1 MVREKNHC
9 SESSNDTDEG
19 DDQEASSL
27 QEGTNIEDT
36 LTSFREQWQRELTI
50 SPKRDESKM
59 YSPNQ
64 PNIEVANDEASI
76 ESKAKNLFLKG
87 IEHEQSRKFYEAIQF
102 YKRAVQLVPDIEVRL
117 YESTKAKARDIFD
130 ADDCFDTLD
139 NDFSTNNDSENHN
152 EVDEEGND
160 LFFKLSKIVNRN
172 QCVCFPKF
180 EQSTTHISA
189 LPMEIVLYILRWV
202 VSSELD
208 FRSLEM
214 FSRVCRGFYISARD
228 TEIWRLACVRVWGVN
243 CGTCEPKYKSWRDMY
258 LKRPRLRYNGCYIN
272 KTSYIRDGENNFQDR
287 YYRPWHLVE
296 YFRYLRFFPEGRV
309 LMLTSTDE
317 AQSCVNSLR
326 NRIPRN
332 PSVLVGH
339 FRLHDNCVTLVL
351 KRQETKGINFYRR
364 KKREPVHDSGE
375 QTFHIEFEIQ
385 NHHRRVNSQLKW
397 ISYSIFTKYKNGQ
410 EAKICL
416 KEPSVREFRAS
427 PIGGRYPPLKFSR
440 VKSYTQESEVPL

>member
-1 MVREKNHC
+1 MHWQNHC
-9 SESSNDTDEG
+9 SESSNDMDEG
-19 DDQEASSL
+19 DEEASSL
-27 QEGTNIEDT
+27 QDGTNIEDA

-50 SPKRDESKM
+50 SPKRDVSRT
-59 YSPNQ
+59 YSPKL
-64 PNIEVANDEASI
+64 PSIEVANDEASI
-76 ESKAKNLFLKG
+76 ENRAKNLFLKG

-117 YESTKAKARDIFD
+117 YESTKAKTRDRFD
-130 ADDCFDTLD
+130 ADDSLDTLN
-139 NDFSTNNDSENHN
+139 NDFSTSNDSENYN
-152 EVDEEGND
+152 GADEEETD
-160 LFFKLSKIVNRN
+160 LFLKLSKIVNCN

-202 VSSELD
+202 VSSDLD

-228 TEIWRLACVRVWGVN
+228 AEIWRLACVRVWGVK
-243 CGTCEPKYKSWRDMY
+243 CGTCESKYQSWRDMY
-258 LKRPRLRYNGCYIN
+258 LQRPRLRYNGCYIN

-287 YYRPWHLVE
+287 FYRPWHLVE
-296 YFRYLRFFPEGRV
+296 YFRYLR
-309 LMLTSTDE
+309 
-317 AQSCVNSLR
+317 
-326 NRIPRN
+326 
-332 PSVLVGH
+332 
-339 FRLHDNCVTLVL
+339 LHNNYVTLML
-351 KRQETKGINFYRR
+351 KRQETKGINFSYKR
-364 KKREPVHDSGE
+364 KKREPIHDSGE

-385 NHHRRVNSQLKW
+385 NHYRRINSQLKW

-440 VKSYTQESEVPL
+440 VKSYTQESEAPLQ

>member
-1 MVREKNHC
+1 MNHC
-9 SESSNDTDEG
+9 GESSDDTDEG

-27 QEGTNIEDT
+27 QGKNFEDA

-50 SPKRDESKM
+50 SPKHDASRTPK
-59 YSPNQ
+59 Q
-64 PNIEVANDEASI
+64 PSMEVASDEASI

-117 YESTKAKARDIFD
+117 YESTKAKARDKYD
-130 ADDCFDTLD
+130 ADDSLDTLD
-139 NDFSTNNDSENHN
+139 NDLSANNDNENYN
-152 EVDEEGND
+152 EADEEETD
-160 LFFKLSKIVNRN
+160 LFLKLSKIVNPNR
-172 QCVCFPKF
+172 VCYPKF
-180 EQSTTHISA
+180 EQSTTHLSA
-189 LPMEIVLYILRWV
+189 LPMEIVLFILKWV

-214 FSRVCRGFYISARD
+214 FSRVCRGFYITARD
-228 TEIWRLACVRVWGVN
+228 KEIWRLACVRVWGVN
-243 CGTCEPKYKSWRDMY
+243 CGTCEPLYQSWRDMY
-258 LKRPRLRYNGCYIN
+258 LHRPRLRYNGCYIS

-287 YYRPWHLVE
+287 FYRPWHLVE
-296 YFRYLRFFPEGRV
+296 YYRYFRFFPEGRV

-326 NRIPRN
+326 NRVPRN
-332 PSVLVGH
+332 PSVLIGH
-339 FRLHDNCVTLVL
+339 YRLHDNCVTLML
-351 KRQETKGINFYRR
+351 KKQETKGVNFAYRR

-385 NHHRRVNSQLKW
+385 NHHRRVNSQLRW
-397 ISYSIFTKYKNGQ
+397 ISYSIFTKYKNGV
-410 EAKICL
+410 EAKIWL
-416 KEPSVREFRAS
+416 KEPSVREFRVS

-440 VKSYTQESEVPL
+440 VKSYTQESEAPLQ

>member
-1 MVREKNHC
+1 MNHC
-9 SESSNDTDEG
+9 SESSNDMDEG
-19 DDQEASSL
+19 DEEASSL
-27 QEGTNIEDT
+27 QDGTNIEDA

-50 SPKRDESKM
+50 SPKRDVSKT
-59 YSPNQ
+59 YSPKQ
-64 PNIEVANDEASI
+64 PSIEVANDEASI
-76 ESKAKNLFLKG
+76 ESRAKNLFLKG

-117 YESTKAKARDIFD
+117 YESTKAKTRDRFD
-130 ADDCFDTLD
+130 SDDNLDTLD
-139 NDFSTNNDSENHN
+139 NDFSTSNDSKNHN
-152 EVDEEGND
+152 EADEKETD
-160 LFFKLSKIVNRN
+160 LFLKLSKIVNRN

-180 EQSTTHISA
+180 EQSTTHICA

-202 VSSELD
+202 VSSDLD

-228 TEIWRLACVRVWGVN
+228 AEIWRLACV
-243 CGTCEPKYKSWRDMY
+243 
-258 LKRPRLRYNGCYIN
+258 
-272 KTSYIRDGENNFQDR
+272 
-287 YYRPWHLVE
+287 
-296 YFRYLRFFPEGRV
+296 RFFPEGRV

-317 AQSCVNSLR
+317 AQNCVNFLR

-332 PSVLVGH
+332 TSVLIGH
-339 FRLHDNCVTLVL
+339 YRLHDNYVTLVL
-351 KRQETKGINFYRR
+351 KRQEAKGINFAYRR
-364 KKREPVHDSGE
+364 KKREAVHDSGE

-440 VKSYTQESEVPL
+440 VKSYTQESEAPLQ